1 MSSSSRR
8 IHTKEMISC
17 IILIVV
23 GCLTTF
29 SYSTAVSA
37 SNRSISS
44 ADGAIAAAIHRN
56 SERAKNF
63 NGNGILRDDDTA
75 QQQQQ
80 QSIGNFAIAVPA
92 STLKSHKKHINGD
105 GSSHADGEFNV
116 NGPNDNGAHS
126 PHNAN
131 YFNRYDEGDTNDD
144 NNYSSNDDNG
154 NVDHDDDDGESSDFI
169 SIEVDDQLSLKD
181 QMRLFTEQMTKR
193 FHRELNA
200 AVRKTTKDLYK
211 ADFQSQLEQLR

>member
-8 IHTKEMISC
+8 IHTKEMICC

-23 GCLTTF
+23 GCLTSF

-37 SNRSISS
+37 SNRSSS
-44 ADGAIAAAIHRN
+44 NAAIAAIHRN
-56 SERAKNF
+56 ADRTNF
-63 NGNGILRDDDTA
+63 NGNGILRDDDVA
-75 QQQQQ
+75 QQ
-80 QSIGNFAIAVPA
+80 QSIGNIAVAIPASA
-92 STLKSHKKHINGD
+92 STLESHKKHING
-105 GSSHADGEFNV
+105 GNSATNADDDFNV

-126 PHNAN
+126 PHDAN
-131 YFNRYDEGDTNDD
+131 YFNRFDEGDTND
-144 NNYSSNDDNG
+144 NNNDDDDNEGTG
-154 NVDHDDDDGESSDFI
+154 NADHDDSESSDFI

-200 AVRKTTKDLYK
+200 AVRKTTKKLYET
-211 ADFQSQLEQLR
+211 DFQSQLEQLR